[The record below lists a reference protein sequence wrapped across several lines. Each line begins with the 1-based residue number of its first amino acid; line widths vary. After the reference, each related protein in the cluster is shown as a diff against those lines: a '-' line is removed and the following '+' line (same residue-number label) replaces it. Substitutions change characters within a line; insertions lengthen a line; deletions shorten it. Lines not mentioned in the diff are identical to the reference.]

1 MAANSSPN
9 RTRFENHDEK
19 PAPSHEE
26 TITCPLSALADIASQ
41 QQYLP
46 VPERR
51 HSGLLLLAKAAE
63 NVLGQEEEEKI
74 EDCIIVSPLP
84 DKD

>member
-9 RTRFENHDEK
+9 HTRFENHDAQPATGHEK
-19 PAPSHEE
+19 
-26 TITCPLSALADIASQ
+26 INICPLSALADIASQ
-41 QQYLP
+41 QEYLP

-63 NVLGQEEEEKI
+63 KVLGQEEEEKI
-74 EDCIIVSPLP
+74 EDCIIVSPP
-84 DKD
+84 PEKD